1 MGDSLL
7 TVVAETHRLFFLGFL
22 ALVLRVVD
30 ILFGVK
36 TLDVRNETGV
46 FVIGYAL
53 MAAIFLVLGGHD
65 RRHPEDPS
73 ASHMQR
79 LKAQY

>member
-1 MGDSLL
+1 
-7 TVVAETHRLFFLGFL
+7 
-22 ALVLRVVD
+22 VD